1 MKLKNFHS
9 YFKRKPYF
17 IADIAANHDGSIV
30 RAKKLIRLAAKNG
43 ADAAKFQNFFADTIV
58 SDKGFKDLKKG
69 LSHQSKWKKS
79 VYNVYKAAELPLKWT
94 IELKKECKK
103 NNIEYFTA
111 PYDEGIINY
120 LNNHLNFWKIG
131 SGDITWHENVLKMA
145 KTKKP
150 IMIATGAS
158 NLNEVVDIVKK
169 VEKINKKIIIMQ
181 CNTNYTADDKNF
193 NFINLKV
200 LNEFRK
206 LFPKYI
212 LGLSDHTFGSET
224 VLGAIALGATVIE
237 KHFTDDNSREG
248 PDHKFSMNPIEWNKM
263 IVSSNKLFLSLGDGK
278 KKIENNEKAT
288 SIIQRR
294 SIRIKKDLKKGSIIK
309 KEDLICLRPCPIDAA
324 APYEINKFIGKK
336 INKNLKK
343 HDYLKWSLIK
353 K

>member
-30 RAKKLIRLAAKNG
+30 RAKLIRLAAKNG

-145 KTKKP
+145 K
-150 IMIATGAS
+150 
-158 NLNEVVDIVKK
+158 
-169 VEKINKKIIIMQ
+169 Q
-181 CNTNYTADDKNF
+181 KNQ
-193 NFINLKV
+193 L
-200 LNEFRK
+200 
-206 LFPKYI
+206 
-212 LGLSDHTFGSET
+212 
-224 VLGAIALGATVIE
+224 
-237 KHFTDDNSREG
+237 
-248 PDHKFSMNPIEWNKM
+248 
-263 IVSSNKLFLSLGDGK
+263 
-278 KKIENNEKAT
+278 
-288 SIIQRR
+288 
-294 SIRIKKDLKKGSIIK
+294 
-309 KEDLICLRPCPIDAA
+309 
-324 APYEINKFIGKK
+324 
-336 INKNLKK
+336 
-343 HDYLKWSLIK
+343 
-353 K
+353 